1 MPVTMVDTVTSQPA
15 ARARGTARPGA
26 RQPRRARARTLIRRY
41 RVAPY
46 LLLLPSVIA
55 IALVLLWP
63 VVQVALYSFQN
74 YGLPQTDG
82 AAPTQWIGL
91 ANYTQTFTDPEFWL
105 SLRLTV
111 LFAVAAVTLTLLTGT
126 LIGLLLNQLG
136 RVMATIVATTA
147 LLAWATPPVS
157 ASVLFYWLFNP
168 DGGLVDW
175 SLARLPHWLVGST
188 DWAGFNWT
196 TSGALPAYT
205 VATVLVV
212 WQAFPFIAVSVL
224 AGLKSVPSELQEAA
238 RVDGAGPW
246 TTWWKITF
254 PLLKPIFT
262 VLLVLSV
269 IWDFKVFD
277 QLYILIRTL
286 NRDAAN
292 LSIYAYTEAFSSPP
306 RMGTGAAIA
315 IVLTAILMVITCVYV
330 RQIVKN
336 EELR

>member
-1 MPVTMVDTVTSQPA
+1 VRTGSSSSGPDGAPP
-15 ARARGTARPGA
+15 RP
-26 RQPRRARARTLIRRY
+26 PKRRRTGWSMSPKAI
-41 RVAPY
+41 PY
-46 LLLLPSVIA
+46 LLIIPGLLVIA
-55 IALVLLWP
+55 VLTFYPLYQ
-63 VVQVALYSFQN
+63 VVVMAFHKV
-74 YGLPQTDG
+74 
-82 AAPTQWIGL
+82 GL
-91 ANYTQTFTDPEFWL
+91 AEIRPRNPRPAEFVGWDNFQQIFANPQFW
-105 SLRLTV
+105 STLRNTV
-111 LFAVAAVTLTLLTGT
+111 LFAVAAVSLTMVVGT
-126 LIGLLLNQLG
+126 LVGILLNQLG
-136 RVMATIVATTA
+136 RVMSTVVVIG
-147 LLAWATPPVS
+147 LMLAWGMPRTAVAAVWKWMFDPEAGV
-157 ASVLFYWLFNP
+157 VN
-168 DGGLVDW
+168 W
-175 SLARLPHWLVGST
+175 SLNTLPDWLTGMLLGRS
-188 DWAGFNWT
+188 DWTGYPWFNDV
-196 TSGALPAYT
+196 LPIYI
-205 VATVLVV
+205 VLTAMVV
-212 WQAFPFIAVSVL
+212 WQSFPFIAVSVL